1 MKELDI
7 VITDFEMLKDGEWI
21 PDESSINSSI
31 TMLER
36 AKEKLKNID
45 NQAINFAE
53 WIRIKDYQTS
63 HKNNWIGLDLVY
75 YTTEQ
80 LFDKFKQETENDR

>member
-1 MKELDI
+1 MNEINI
-7 VITDFEMLKDGEWI
+7 VIIDFEMLKDGEWI
-21 PDESSINSSI
+21 PDEDSIDASI
-31 TMLER
+31 EMLER
-36 AKEKLKNID
+36 AKTKFKNIQ
-45 NQAINFAE
+45 NEAINFAE

-80 LFDKFKQETENDR
+80 LFDQFKQETKNDI